1 VERSY
6 WLVCGSIR
14 PSEMIR
20 LYSGRCAVR
29 TPDLA
34 LVAVRWL
41 LRRAGA
47 LRPRQRADELPAD
60 SEEEAITHVALQLWR
75 GRDVWAEFRCC

>member
-1 VERSY
+1 
-6 WLVCGSIR
+6 
-14 PSEMIR
+14 MIR